1 MELEDLKNIW
11 KKQNS
16 NFILRNETE
25 IFAMLKGT
33 SQSIIAK
40 LKRSVW
46 FELSLTLTAG
56 AAMLVYALTLPNGA
70 MKWTFIAVPIV
81 FVLYGVYYIKKLI
94 LLNNFNPADNNIRE
108 NIEKLVDNLTTYL
121 RFYKRSY
128 TILYPVY
135 FLLGIVFR
143 LLEVGTS
150 RMVEHLSHTKT
161 ILLLIAVGVIF
172 YATSTF
178 IVDWLLKKLY
188 GNHLEKLRTLLK
200 DLHEKAEA

>member
-16 NFILRNETE
+16 NFTLRNEAE
-25 IFAMLKGT
+25 ISAMLKGT
-33 SQSIIAK
+33 SQSIISK

-46 FELSLTLTAG
+46 FELSATIVAG
-56 AAMLVYALTLPNGA
+56 VGMLVYALTLPNGA
-70 MKWTFIAVPIV
+70 LKWTSIAIPLV
-81 FVLYGVYYIKKLI
+81 FVMYGVYYIKKLI
-94 LLNNFNPADNNIRE
+94 LLNNFNPAGDNVRE

-128 TILYPVY
+128 TILFPVY
-135 FLLGIVFR
+135 FALGIIFR

-150 RMVEHLSHTKT
+150 RMVELLSQTKT
-161 ILLLIAVGVIF
+161 ILLLIGTAALF
-172 YATSTF
+172 YAASTF
-178 IVDWLLKKLY
+178 VVDWLLKKLY

-200 DLHEKAEA
+200 DLHEKADT